1 MLQSSQIAVS
11 GSTARRSLTAR
22 LTTLLFLGVFSFQL
36 VRVFIFIE
44 YCTHGGTSGYTL
56 EHCKDSLSGLIPPV
70 QLGGISPPLA
80 PVTLAATWES
90 LPHRTD
96 PRLDP
101 PLSSFFHPPR
111 NRS

>member
-1 MLQSSQIAVS
+1 MLESSQIPVS
-11 GSTARRSLTAR
+11 GSTARRSLTVR
-22 LTTLLFLGVFSFQL
+22 LTTILFLGVFSFQL

-44 YCTHGGTSGYTL
+44 YCTHHRTSGYTL

-70 QLGGISPPLA
+70 QLGGISPPL
-80 PVTLAATWES
+80 PHPMLAATWES
-90 LPHRTD
+90 LPRQTD

-111 NRS
+111 NLS